1 MIIIYLII
9 VMKKNLKKVA
19 QEALE
24 EAKLRNKNKKD
35 TKKTKEFNG
44 PKGPEPTR
52 YGDWEKK
59 GIVYDF

>member
-1 MIIIYLII
+1 
-9 VMKKNLKKVA
+9 MKKNLKKIA

-24 EAKLRNKNKKD
+24 EAKLRNKNKID

-44 PKGPEPTR
+44 PEGPEPTR

>member
-1 MIIIYLII
+1 
-9 VMKKNLKKVA
+9 MKKNLKKIA

-35 TKKTKEFNG
+35 TKKTKEYKEPEG
-44 PKGPEPTR
+44 TEPTR
-52 YGDWEKK
+52 YGEWEKK